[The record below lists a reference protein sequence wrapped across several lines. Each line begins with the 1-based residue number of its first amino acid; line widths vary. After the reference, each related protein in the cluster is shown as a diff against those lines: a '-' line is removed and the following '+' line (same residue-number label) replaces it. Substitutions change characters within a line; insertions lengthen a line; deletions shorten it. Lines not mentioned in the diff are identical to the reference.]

1 MEYIQIIGIAA
12 AVLTTT
18 SFLPQAIKAIK
29 TKDTKGISLTM
40 YSLFFLGVTLW
51 LTYGILVNDLPI
63 ILANGVTFILAG
75 TILILKLKYK

>member
-1 MEYIQIIGIAA
+1 MDYIQSIGIIAA
-12 AVLTTT
+12 ILTTA
-18 SFLPQAIKAIK
+18 SFLTQAAKAIR
-29 TKDTKGISLTM
+29 TKDTRGISLTM

-51 LTYGILVNDLPI
+51 LIYGILVNDLPI

>member
-1 MEYIQIIGIAA
+1 MEYIQIIGITA

>member
-1 MEYIQIIGIAA
+1 MDYIQSIGIIAA
-12 AVLTTT
+12 ILTTA
-18 SFLPQAIKAIK
+18 SFLPQAAKAIK

-51 LTYGILVNDLPI
+51 VIYGILVNDLPI